1 MKRIG
6 MALIV
11 ALTLTLMPAALAAS
25 LISAEQ
31 TITQEIVRPPT
42 GGGGIGGITRYLRV
56 DLWGED
62 FKTRVTSA
70 GKVRADLEAVSDDE
84 MVTLYITKGVLAQTE
99 DEKRLKKIPH
109 PRPRRAT

>member
-42 GGGGIGGITRYLRV
+42 GGGGGGITRYLRV

-62 FKTRVTSA
+62 FKTRVTSV
-70 GKVRADLEAVSDDE
+70 GKVRADLVAASGDG
-84 MVTLYITKGVLAQTE
+84 MVAL
-99 DEKRLKKIPH
+99 
-109 PRPRRAT
+109 